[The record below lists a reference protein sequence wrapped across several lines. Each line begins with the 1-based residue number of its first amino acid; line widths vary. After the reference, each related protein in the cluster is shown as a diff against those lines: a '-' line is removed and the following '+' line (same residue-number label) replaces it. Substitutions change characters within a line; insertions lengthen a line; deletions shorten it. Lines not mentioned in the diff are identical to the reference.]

1 MSTAIYSS
9 GKPPASTNR
18 WLWAAVGALGVT
30 TAALGVAL
38 VQMRNPPSAPSLA
51 GPAAVPV
58 AMTAPPP
65 PAPLASTPTLAPQ
78 AIALPSADTTQKR
91 PVALTKPTH
100 AASKKIATMAP
111 AGSPP
116 PEPVPMQPSPMQPPP
131 PLPSRVV
138 CATCA
143 TVVAVTPVQHDGQG
157 SGAGV
162 AAGAVLGGLL
172 GNQVGGGDGK
182 TIATV
187 LGAVGG
193 GWAGNTVEKRMKKVT
208 AYQID
213 LRMDD
218 GSTQRLEYGSPL
230 SVGTQVT
237 VNGGRISP

>member
-1 MSTAIYSS
+1 MSTAIHSS
-9 GKPPASTNR
+9 GQPHTPANR
-18 WLWAAVGALGVT
+18 WLWATVGALGVT

-38 VQMRNPPSAPSLA
+38 VQMRNPPNATPVA
-51 GPAAVPV
+51 GPV
-58 AMTAPPP
+58 AMTTTPP
-65 PAPLASTPTLAPQ
+65 PAQLASTP
-78 AIALPSADTTQKR
+78 SAVSHTNPVPPTDATQKA
-91 PVALTKPTH
+91 PVAPVKSTH
-100 AASKKIATMAP
+100 VASKRIATMAP
-111 AGSPP
+111 PGSPP
-116 PEPVPMQPSPMQPPP
+116 PEPVPMQPPPAAV
-131 PLPSRVV
+131 SSTRVI

-230 SVGTQVT
+230 SVGTQVN
-237 VNGGRISP
+237 VNGGRINP